1 MLLVTH
7 PVETAP
13 QLARDLVE
21 EGLVACVNI
30 VPGCISTY
38 RWEGKTCTEQE
49 SLLFIKSAQQ
59 PTEQLIAE
67 IVQRHPYD
75 CPEVIVLPLEGGHPP
90 YLRWIEENST
100 GKGSR

>member
-21 EGLVACVNI
+21 EGLAACVNI
-30 VPGCISTY
+30 VPGCTSTY
-38 RWEGKTCTEQE
+38 RWEGKTCAEQE

-90 YLRWIEENST
+90 YLRWVEENSM
-100 GKGSR
+100 GKGS